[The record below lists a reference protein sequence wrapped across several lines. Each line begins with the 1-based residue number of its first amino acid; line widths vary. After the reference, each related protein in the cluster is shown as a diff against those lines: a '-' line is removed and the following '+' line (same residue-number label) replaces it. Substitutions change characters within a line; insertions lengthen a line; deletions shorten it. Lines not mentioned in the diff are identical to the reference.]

1 MQQQQAGA
9 AQYASAYAGDWKDS
23 ENIPENFAGGGFDD
37 KAVRRNFIKRVYS
50 ILMVQ
55 LVITGAIISLFMF
68 VESLKTYVRYNRWV
82 MWTSWGVALVCII
95 ALACFG
101 SLRRKS
107 PHNIIFL
114 GIFTCCE
121 GVVLGTVT
129 SVYDVDAVLIAVG
142 ITAAVTLGL
151 TLFAFQTKID
161 FTVCGGVLFALL
173 IILLVAGLIVSIVV
187 ACGGDISR
195 KGYMIGYGSAGALVF
210 SLYLIYDTQLMM
222 GGNHKYSLDPEE
234 YIFAALNIYLD
245 VINLF
250 MYILMIVSGSRS
262 D

>member
-1 MQQQQAGA
+1 MMGNDKQGGAGAGGNFYILLDKYFNFDLIKYFSSGFVQPPPYPSNPVTGHQQPPPYPSQGYPQQGTQGYPPQPQPFPPMQQQQAGA
-9 AQYASAYAGDWKDS
+9 GQYASAYAGDWKDS

-107 PHNIIFL
+107 PHNVRGSSKIFHR
-114 GIFTCCE
+114 I
-121 GVVLGTVT
+121 
-129 SVYDVDAVLIAVG
+129 
-142 ITAAVTLGL
+142 
-151 TLFAFQTKID
+151 
-161 FTVCGGVLFALL
+161 
-173 IILLVAGLIVSIVV
+173 
-187 ACGGDISR
+187 
-195 KGYMIGYGSAGALVF
+195 
-210 SLYLIYDTQLMM
+210 
-222 GGNHKYSLDPEE
+222 
-234 YIFAALNIYLD
+234 
-245 VINLF
+245 
-250 MYILMIVSGSRS
+250 
-262 D
+262 